1 MIFGNWLRDIHTDP
15 KHPFEIDFRED
26 TLGLSDDA
34 VLADDLAEFFQQDF
48 SDPSELIDWMRRTS
62 KKRFGWSSSVP
73 CLEALEGAM
82 RCWVKWRE
90 CLWREQERELADAL
104 ISVPSSCA
112 PSWTGSPA
120 GTGTPTPCPTRF
132 YRGVA
137 DLAHT
142 DAGDDDFDLSLL
154 SAPAAVDGDGLV
166 TAVLLWLA
174 SA

>member
-1 MIFGNWLRDIHTDP
+1 M
-15 KHPFEIDFRED
+15 
-26 TLGLSDDA
+26 SDDA
-34 VLADDLAEFFQQDF
+34 VSLLADDLAEFFQQDF

-73 CLEALEGAM
+73 CLEAREGAM

-90 CLWREQERELADAL
+90 YLWRQQERELADARV
-104 ISVPSSCA
+104 SVPSSCA
-112 PSWTGSPA
+112 PSWTGSAA
-120 GTGTPTPCPTRF
+120 GTATPT
-132 YRGVA
+132 A

-154 SAPAAVDGDGLV
+154 SAPAAADGDGLV

-174 SA
+174 SV